1 MLHVYSGY
9 PPQELSGLHQVPCRV
24 LVVQDE
30 WHEAVTVP
38 PGWQLLWQGARPGNL
53 KERFRAF
60 TVLSRV
66 P

>member
-9 PPQELSGLHQVPCRV
+9 PPQEQASLSQVPCQL

-30 WHEAVTVP
+30 WHEPVAVPADWT
-38 PGWQLLWQGARPGNL
+38 LFWQGARPGNL

-60 TVLSRV
+60 SLAQ
-66 P
+66 PGP